1 MQLCAAWVIVL
12 KMNRSKESKAM
23 NYISERLGAKLFLA
37 NLIVILIGVII
48 LAITIQIT
56 IPAAFNRHM
65 GMTDSSMMIGMGMGQ
80 SQGQG
85 QGFGRTLFENFRA
98 SMFESLGY
106 AVAASVLAA
115 LIVSLFLSR
124 RIVAPVRTL
133 TSASQ
138 HIAGGHYDERVQVNG
153 TDEIAQLATRFNQMA
168 AQLEQVESMRR
179 QLIGDVTHE
188 LRTPLTSIKGY
199 MEGLIDGV
207 LPSTPET
214 FNQLHREA
222 DRLSRLVDDL
232 QELSRVEAKAYS
244 LDIRSVAVSNLVQTT
259 VKRLSPQATAKRIN
273 LHSSLPADLP
283 PIQADED
290 RITQVLVN
298 LVANA
303 IQYTPE
309 NGHVTISATRQA
321 DEIHVSVEDTGVG
334 IPSEHIVNLFTRFYR
349 VDKSR
354 SRNAG
359 GGSGIGL
366 TIAKHLVEAQGG
378 RIWAA
383 SKGERQGSTFTF
395 SLKTAK

>member
-1 MQLCAAWVIVL
+1 M
-12 KMNRSKESKAM
+12 K
-23 NYISERLGAKLFLA
+23 YISERLGAKLFLS
-37 NLIVILIGVII
+37 NLLVILIGVII

-56 IPAAFNRHM
+56 IPAAFNSHI
-65 GMTDSSMMIGMGMGQ
+65 GMMAANGSGMGMMG
-80 SQGQG
+80 QGQG

-98 SMFESLGY
+98 SMFQSLGY
-106 AVAASVLAA
+106 AVTASVLAA
-115 LIVSLFLSR
+115 LLVSWFLSR

-133 TSASQ
+133 TDASQ
-138 HIAGGHYDERVQVNG
+138 RIADGHYAERVNVDG

-168 AQLEQVESMRR
+168 TQLEQIESMRR

-199 MEGLIDGV
+199 MEGLVDGV
-207 LPSTPET
+207 LPATPET
-214 FNQLHREA
+214 FNQIHHEA

-244 LDIRSVAVSNLVQTT
+244 LDLRSIAVSNLAQTT
-259 VKRLSPQATAKRIN
+259 VKRLSPQATAKRIT
-273 LHSSLPADLP
+273 LRSSLPADLP
-283 PIQADED
+283 PVQADED

-309 NGHVTISATRQA
+309 GGEVTISAARQA
-321 DEIHVSVEDTGVG
+321 DEIHISVKDTGIG
-334 IPSEHIVNLFTRFYR
+334 IPPEHLTNLFTRFYR

-366 TIAKHLVEAQGG
+366 TIARHLVEAHGG
-378 RIWAA
+378 RIWAE
-383 SKGERQGSTFTF
+383 SKGDGQGSIFTF
-395 SLKTAK
+395 SLKIAK

>member
-1 MQLCAAWVIVL
+1 M
-12 KMNRSKESKAM
+12 K
-23 NYISERLGAKLFLA
+23 YIRDRLGAKLFLA
-37 NLIVILIGVII
+37 NLAVILIGVII
-48 LAITIQIT
+48 LAVTIQIT

-65 GMTDSSMMIGMGMGQ
+65 GAMSQSMMNDGMGMGQ
-80 SQGQG
+80 GQGQG

-106 AVAASVLAA
+106 AVTASVFAA
-115 LIVSLFLSR
+115 LLVSLLLSR
-124 RIVAPVRTL
+124 RIVAPVRIL
-133 TSASQ
+133 SEASQ
-138 HIAGGHYDERVQVNG
+138 HIAIGHYDRRVQVNG
-153 TDEIAQLATRFNQMA
+153 SDEIAQLATRFNQMA
-168 AQLEQVESMRR
+168 TQLEQVESMRR

-199 MEGLIDGV
+199 MEGLVDGV
-207 LPSTPET
+207 LPATPET
-214 FNQLHREA
+214 FNQIHGEA

-232 QELSRVEAKAYS
+232 QELSRVESKAYS
-244 LDIRSVAVSNLVQTT
+244 LAVGSVAVPNLVQTT
-259 VKRLSPQATAKRIN
+259 IKRLSPQATAKRIT

-283 PIQADED
+283 PILADED

-309 NGHVTISATRQA
+309 GGDVTISAARQA
-321 DEIHVSVEDTGVG
+321 DVIHISVTDTGIG
-334 IPSEHIVNLFTRFYR
+334 IPAEHLANLFTRFYR

-366 TIAKHLVEAQGG
+366 TIARHLVEAHGG
-378 RIWAA
+378 RVWAE
-383 SKGERQGSTFTF
+383 SKGEGQGSTFTF
-395 SLKTAK
+395 SLKIAK

>member
-1 MQLCAAWVIVL
+1 
-12 KMNRSKESKAM
+12 
-23 NYISERLGAKLFLA
+23 
-37 NLIVILIGVII
+37 
-48 LAITIQIT
+48 
-56 IPAAFNRHM
+56 
-65 GMTDSSMMIGMGMGQ
+65 
-80 SQGQG
+80 
-85 QGFGRTLFENFRA
+85 
-98 SMFESLGY
+98 MFDSLGY
-106 AVAASVLAA
+106 AVTASVFAA
-115 LIVSLFLSR
+115 LLVSLFLSR

-133 TSASQ
+133 TNASQ
-138 HIAGGHYDERVQVNG
+138 HITEGHYDERVQVNG
-153 TDEIAQLATRFNQMA
+153 SDEIAQLAERFNEMA
-168 AQLEQVESMRR
+168 TQLEQVESMRR

-199 MEGLIDGV
+199 MEGLVDGV

-214 FNQLHREA
+214 FNQIHHEA

-244 LDIRSVAVSNLVQTT
+244 LDFRSVVVFNLVLNTI
-259 VKRLSPQATAKRIN
+259 KRLSPQATAKRIN
-273 LHSSLPADLP
+273 LHSSLPVDLP

-309 NGHVTISATRQA
+309 GGDVIISATRHE
-321 DEIHVSVEDTGVG
+321 DEIYISVKDTGIG
-334 IPSEHIVNLFTRFYR
+334 IPPEHLANLFTRFYR

-366 TIAKHLVEAQGG
+366 TIARHLVEAHGG
-378 RIWAA
+378 RIWVE
-383 SKGERQGSTFTF
+383 SMGNGQGSTFSF
-395 SLKTAK
+395 SLKIAL

>member
-1 MQLCAAWVIVL
+1 
-12 KMNRSKESKAM
+12 M
-23 NYISERLGAKLFLA
+23 NYIRERLGAKLFLA
-37 NLIVILIGVII
+37 NLLVILIGVII
-48 LAITIQIT
+48 LAITIQVT

-65 GMTDSSMMIGMGMGQ
+65 GTMDQSMMDNGMSMG
-80 SQGQG
+80 QGQG
-85 QGFGRTLFENFRA
+85 QGLGRTLFESFRA

-106 AVAASVLAA
+106 AVTASVLAA
-115 LIVSLFLSR
+115 LLVSLFLSR
-124 RIVAPVRTL
+124 RIVAPIRTL
-133 TSASQ
+133 TDASQ
-138 HIAGGHYDERVQVNG
+138 HIADGQYTERVQVNG
-153 TDEIAQLATRFNQMA
+153 TDEIAQLAMRFNQMA
-168 AQLEQVESMRR
+168 TQLEQVESMRR

-199 MEGLIDGV
+199 MEGLVDGV

-214 FNQLHREA
+214 FNQIHREA

-259 VKRLSPQATAKRIN
+259 MKRLAPQARDKRIT
-273 LHSSLPADLP
+273 LRSSLPADLP
-283 PIQADED
+283 PLQADED
-290 RITQVLVN
+290 RITQVLLN

-309 NGHVTISATRQA
+309 SGDVTISATRQA
-321 DEIHVSVEDTGVG
+321 DEIHVSVKDTGVG
-334 IPSEHIVNLFTRFYR
+334 IPPEHLANLFTRFYR

-366 TIAKHLVEAQGG
+366 TIAKHLVEAHGG
-378 RIWAA
+378 RIWAE
-383 SKGERQGSTFTF
+383 SKGDGQGSTFIF
-395 SLKTAK
+395 SLKISR

>member
-1 MQLCAAWVIVL
+1 M
-12 KMNRSKESKAM
+12 K
-23 NYISERLGAKLFLA
+23 YIRERLGAKLFLA

-65 GMTDSSMMIGMGMGQ
+65 GMMTTTGMGMMG
-80 SQGQG
+80 QGQG
-85 QGFGRTLFENFRA
+85 QGQGYGRTLFENFRA

-106 AVAASVLAA
+106 AVTASVLAA
-115 LIVSLFLSR
+115 LLVSFFLSR
-124 RIVAPVRTL
+124 RIVAPIRTL
-133 TSASQ
+133 TDASQ
-138 HIAGGHYDERVQVNG
+138 HIAEGQYAERVQVNG
-153 TDEIAQLATRFNQMA
+153 SDEIAQLAARFNQMA
-168 AQLEQVESMRR
+168 TQLEQVESMRR

-199 MEGLIDGV
+199 MEGLVDGV

-214 FNQLHREA
+214 FDQIHREA

-244 LDIRSVAVSNLVQTT
+244 LDIHPMTVSNLVQTT
-259 VKRLSPQATAKRIN
+259 VKRLAPQARDKHII
-273 LHSSLPADLP
+273 LHPNLPADLP
-283 PIQADED
+283 PLQADED
-290 RITQVLVN
+290 RITHVLVN

-303 IQYTPE
+303 IQYTPVGG
-309 NGHVTISATRQA
+309 NVSITAARQA
-321 DEIHVSVEDTGVG
+321 DEIQISVKDTGVG
-334 IPSEHIVNLFTRFYR
+334 IPPEHLANLFTRFYR

-366 TIAKHLVEAQGG
+366 TIAKHLVEAHGG
-378 RIWAA
+378 RIWAE
-383 SKGERQGSTFTF
+383 SKGEGQGSTFTF
-395 SLKTAK
+395 SLKVGK

>member
-1 MQLCAAWVIVL
+1 M
-12 KMNRSKESKAM
+12 K
-23 NYISERLGAKLFLA
+23 YIRERLGAKLFLA
-37 NLIVILIGVII
+37 NLLVILIGVII

-65 GMTDSSMMIGMGMGQ
+65 GTMGESMMNGMGM
-80 SQGQG
+80 GQG

-106 AVAASVLAA
+106 AVTASVFAA
-115 LIVSLFLSR
+115 LLVSLLLSR

-133 TSASQ
+133 TDASLK
-138 HIAGGHYDERVQVNG
+138 IAEGHYDKRVEVNG
-153 TDEIAQLATRFNQMA
+153 SDEIAQLATRFNQMA
-168 AQLEQVESMRR
+168 TQLEQVETMRR

-199 MEGLIDGV
+199 MEGLVDGV
-207 LPSTPET
+207 LPTTPET
-214 FNQLHREA
+214 FDDIRREA

-244 LDIRSVAVSNLVQTT
+244 LDVRSVAVSNLVQTT
-259 VKRLSPQATAKRIN
+259 VKRLSPQATAKRIS

-283 PIQADED
+283 PALADED

-309 NGHVTISATRQA
+309 GGNVTISAARQS
-321 DEIHVSVEDTGVG
+321 DKVLISVKDSGIG
-334 IPSEHIVNLFTRFYR
+334 IPPEHLPNLFTRFYR

-354 SRNAG
+354 SRQAG

-366 TIAKHLVEAQGG
+366 TIARHLVEAHGG
-378 RIWAA
+378 QIWAV
-383 SKGERQGSTFTF
+383 SDGDGQGSTFVF
-395 SLKTAK
+395 SLKIAG

>member
-1 MQLCAAWVIVL
+1 M
-12 KMNRSKESKAM
+12 K
-23 NYISERLGAKLFLA
+23 YIREHLGAKLFLA
-37 NLIVILIGVII
+37 NLVVILVGIGI
-48 LAITIQIT
+48 LAITIQVT

-65 GMTDSSMMIGMGMGQ
+65 GLMDPATMSGMGMGQ
-80 SQGQG
+80 GQG
-85 QGFGRTLFENFRA
+85 QGLGKTLFENFRA

-106 AVAASVLAA
+106 AVTASVIAA
-115 LIVSLFLSR
+115 LLVSFFISR

-133 TSASQ
+133 TNASQ
-138 HIAGGHYDERVQVNG
+138 HIAEGHYAERVQVNG
-153 TDEIAQLATRFNQMA
+153 SDEIAQLAARFNKMTT
-168 AQLEQVESMRR
+168 QLEQVESMRR

-214 FNQLHREA
+214 FDQIHHEA

-232 QELSRVEAKAYS
+232 QELSRVEAKAYPLDFRS
-244 LDIRSVAVSNLVQTT
+244 LTVPNLVQTT
-259 VKRLSPQATAKRIN
+259 LKRLSPQATAKRIS
-273 LHSSLPADLP
+273 LRSSLPADLP
-283 PIQADED
+283 HVLADED

-309 NGHVTISATRQA
+309 DGEVTISAARHEN
-321 DEIHVSVEDTGVG
+321 EIYISVKDTGIG
-334 IPSEHIVNLFTRFYR
+334 IPPEYLANLFTRFYR

-366 TIAKHLVEAQGG
+366 TIAKHLVEAHGG
-378 RIWAA
+378 RIWVE
-383 SKGERQGSTFTF
+383 STGEGQGSTFSF
-395 SLKTAK
+395 SLRTSQ

>member
-1 MQLCAAWVIVL
+1 M
-12 KMNRSKESKAM
+12 K
-23 NYISERLGAKLFLA
+23 YIRERLGAKLFLA
-37 NLIVILIGVII
+37 NLIVILVGVII
-48 LAITIQIT
+48 LAITIQVT

-65 GMTDSSMMIGMGMGQ
+65 GMMASGGMMGMG
-80 SQGQG
+80 QGQG
-85 QGFGRTLFENFRA
+85 QGAGKTLFENFRA

-106 AVAASVLAA
+106 AVTASVLAA
-115 LIVSLFLSR
+115 LLVSLFLSR
-124 RIVAPVRTL
+124 RIVAPVRDL
-133 TSASQ
+133 TDASQ
-138 HIAGGHYDERVQVNG
+138 RLADGHYDERVQVNG
-153 TDEIAQLATRFNQMA
+153 SDEIAQLAARFNQMA

-199 MEGLIDGV
+199 MEGLVDGV

-214 FNQLHREA
+214 FNQIHHEA

-244 LDIRSVAVSNLVQTT
+244 LDFRSVTVSNLVQTT
-259 VKRLSPQATAKRIN
+259 VKRLSPQATAKRIR
-273 LHSSLPADLP
+273 LRSSLPADLP
-283 PIQADED
+283 HIQADED

-309 NGHVTISATRQA
+309 GGDVTISAARHE
-321 DEIHVSVEDTGVG
+321 DEIYISVKDTGIG
-334 IPSEHIVNLFTRFYR
+334 IPPEHLANLFTRFYR

-366 TIAKHLVEAQGG
+366 TIAKHLVEAHGG
-378 RIWAA
+378 RIWAESA
-383 SKGERQGSTFTF
+383 GEGQGSTFSF
-395 SLKTAK
+395 SLKIAK

>member
-1 MQLCAAWVIVL
+1 M
-12 KMNRSKESKAM
+12 K
-23 NYISERLGAKLFLA
+23 YIREHLGAKLFLA
-37 NLIVILIGVII
+37 NLIVILVGIGI
-48 LAITIQIT
+48 LAITIQVT

-65 GMTDSSMMIGMGMGQ
+65 AGMMTNGVGMG
-80 SQGQG
+80 QGQG
-85 QGFGRTLFENFRA
+85 QGLGKTLFENFRA

-106 AVAASVLAA
+106 AVTASVIAA
-115 LIVSLFLSR
+115 LLVSFFISR

-133 TSASQ
+133 TNASQ
-138 HIAGGHYDERVQVNG
+138 HIAEGHYAERVQVSG
-153 TDEIAQLATRFNQMA
+153 SDEIAQLAARFNKMTT
-168 AQLEQVESMRR
+168 QLEQVESMRR

-214 FNQLHREA
+214 FDQIHHEA

-232 QELSRVEAKAYS
+232 QELSRVEAKAYPLDFRS
-244 LDIRSVAVSNLVQTT
+244 LTVPNLVQTT
-259 VKRLSPQATAKRIN
+259 IKRLSPQATAKRIRFR
-273 LHSSLPADLP
+273 SSLPADLP
-283 PIQADED
+283 HILADED

-309 NGHVTISATRQA
+309 DGDVTISAARHD
-321 DEIHVSVEDTGVG
+321 DEIHISVKDTGVG
-334 IPSEHIVNLFTRFYR
+334 IPPEHLANLFTRFYR

-366 TIAKHLVEAQGG
+366 TIAKHLVEAHGG
-378 RIWAA
+378 RIWAE
-383 SKGERQGSTFTF
+383 STGEGQGSIFSF
-395 SLKTAK
+395 SLKTSQ

>member
-1 MQLCAAWVIVL
+1 M
-12 KMNRSKESKAM
+12 K
-23 NYISERLGAKLFLA
+23 YIREHLGAKLFLA
-37 NLIVILIGVII
+37 NLVVILVGIGI
-48 LAITIQIT
+48 LAITIQVT

-65 GMTDSSMMIGMGMGQ
+65 AGMMTNGVGMG
-80 SQGQG
+80 QGQG
-85 QGFGRTLFENFRA
+85 QGLGKTLFENFRA

-106 AVAASVLAA
+106 AVTASVIAA
-115 LIVSLFLSR
+115 LLVSFFISR

-133 TSASQ
+133 TNASQ
-138 HIAGGHYDERVQVNG
+138 HIAEGHYAERVQVNG
-153 TDEIAQLATRFNQMA
+153 SDEIAQLAARFNKMTT
-168 AQLEQVESMRR
+168 QLEQVESMRR

-207 LPSTPET
+207 MPSTPET
-214 FNQLHREA
+214 FDQIHHEA

-232 QELSRVEAKAYS
+232 QELSRVEAKAYPLDFRS
-244 LDIRSVAVSNLVQTT
+244 LTVPNLVQTT
-259 VKRLSPQATAKRIN
+259 LKRLSPQATAKRIR
-273 LHSSLPADLP
+273 LRSSLPADLP
-283 PIQADED
+283 HILADED

-309 NGHVTISATRQA
+309 DGEVTISAVRHEN
-321 DEIHVSVEDTGVG
+321 EIYILVKDTGVG
-334 IPSEHIVNLFTRFYR
+334 IPPEHLANLFTRFYR

-366 TIAKHLVEAQGG
+366 TIAKHLVEAHGG
-378 RIWAA
+378 RIWAQSA
-383 SKGERQGSTFTF
+383 GEGQGSTFSF
-395 SLKTAK
+395 SLKTS

>member
-1 MQLCAAWVIVL
+1 M
-12 KMNRSKESKAM
+12 K
-23 NYISERLGAKLFLA
+23 YIRERLSAKLFLA
-37 NLIVILIGVII
+37 NLMVILIGVII

-56 IPAAFNRHM
+56 IPTAFNRHI
-65 GMTDSSMMIGMGMGQ
+65 GMMDQSMMGNGMGMGQ
-80 SQGQG
+80 GQG
-85 QGFGRTLFENFRA
+85 YSRTLFENFRA

-106 AVAASVLAA
+106 AVTASVLAA
-115 LIVSLFLSR
+115 LLVSWFLSR
-124 RIVAPVRTL
+124 RIVAPIRTL
-133 TSASQ
+133 TDASQ
-138 HIAGGHYDERVQVNG
+138 HIADGHYAERVQVTG

-168 AQLEQVESMRR
+168 TQLEQVESMRR

-199 MEGLIDGV
+199 MEGLVDGV

-214 FNQLHREA
+214 FNQIHREA

-244 LDIRSVAVSNLVQTT
+244 LDIRSVTVSSLVQTT
-259 VKRLSPQATAKRIN
+259 VKRLTPQARDKRIT
-273 LHSSLPADLP
+273 LHSDLPADLP
-283 PIQADED
+283 PLQADED

-309 NGHVTISATRQA
+309 GGNVSITAARQA
-321 DEIHVSVEDTGVG
+321 DEIYISVKDTGVG
-334 IPSEHIVNLFTRFYR
+334 IPPEHLANLFTRFYR

-354 SRNAG
+354 SRQAG

-366 TIAKHLVEAQGG
+366 TIAKHLVEAHGG
-378 RIWAA
+378 RIWAE
-383 SKGERQGSTFTF
+383 SKGNGHGSTFAF
-395 SLKTAK
+395 SLKIAR

>member
-1 MQLCAAWVIVL
+1 
-12 KMNRSKESKAM
+12 
-23 NYISERLGAKLFLA
+23 
-37 NLIVILIGVII
+37 
-48 LAITIQIT
+48 
-56 IPAAFNRHM
+56 M
-65 GMTDSSMMIGMGMGQ
+65 G
-80 SQGQG
+80 QGQG
-85 QGFGRTLFENFRA
+85 QGVGKTLFENFRA

-115 LIVSLFLSR
+115 LLVSLFLSR
-124 RIVAPVRTL
+124 RIVAPVRDL
-133 TSASQ
+133 TDASQ
-138 HIAGGHYDERVQVNG
+138 RLADGHYDERVQVNG
-153 TDEIAQLATRFNQMA
+153 SDEIAQLAARFNQMA

-199 MEGLIDGV
+199 MEGLVDGV

-214 FNQLHREA
+214 FNQIHHEA

-244 LDIRSVAVSNLVQTT
+244 LDFRSVTVSNLVQTT

-273 LHSSLPADLP
+273 LRSNLPADLP
-283 PIQADED
+283 HIQADED

-309 NGHVTISATRQA
+309 GGDVTISAARHE
-321 DEIHVSVEDTGVG
+321 DEIYISVKDSGIG
-334 IPSEHIVNLFTRFYR
+334 IPPEHLANLFTRFYR

-366 TIAKHLVEAQGG
+366 TIAKHLVEAHGG
-378 RIWAA
+378 RIWAESA
-383 SKGERQGSTFTF
+383 GEGQGSTFSF
-395 SLKTAK
+395 SLKIAR

>member
-1 MQLCAAWVIVL
+1 M
-12 KMNRSKESKAM
+12 K
-23 NYISERLGAKLFLA
+23 YIRERLSAKLFLA
-37 NLIVILIGVII
+37 NLVVILIGVII

-65 GMTDSSMMIGMGMGQ
+65 GMMNQSMMNGAGQ
-80 SQGQG
+80 GQGQG

-106 AVAASVLAA
+106 AVTASVLAA
-115 LIVSLFLSR
+115 LLVSLFLSR

-133 TSASQ
+133 TDASQ
-138 HIAGGHYDERVQVNG
+138 HIAEGHYEKRVDVNG
-153 TDEIAQLATRFNQMA
+153 SDEIAQLATRFNQMA
-168 AQLEQVESMRR
+168 SQLEQVESMRR

-199 MEGLIDGV
+199 MEGLVDGV

-214 FNQLHREA
+214 FNQIHREA

-259 VKRLSPQATAKRIN
+259 VKRLSPQATAKRIT
-273 LHSSLPADLP
+273 LHTNLPANLP
-283 PIQADED
+283 TLQADED

-309 NGHVTISATRQA
+309 GGDVTISAVRQA
-321 DEIHVSVEDTGVG
+321 DEIHISVKDSGVG
-334 IPSEHIVNLFTRFYR
+334 IPPEHLANLFTRFYR

-366 TIAKHLVEAQGG
+366 TIAKHLVEAHGG
-378 RIWAA
+378 RIWAK
-383 SKGERQGSTFTF
+383 SNGEGQGSTFTF
-395 SLKTAK
+395 SLKIAKQ